1 MPIGVISDTHGYLD
15 PRLHAAFD
23 GVAAIIHAGDVGGPH
38 VLELLREIAPLHAVY
53 GNNDEKLGGLG
64 LRLHEDFVLE
74 GVRFHLVHQLPHA
87 KPEPGTQVVV
97 FGHSH
102 RTLIE
107 DRGGVLY
114 LNPGAAGRVGF
125 HRMQSVA
132 VLDVDGGE
140 VRDVRIVELGVRES
154 VARRTAAVRATRGPA
169 RR

>member
-1 MPIGVISDTHGYLD
+1 MRIGVISDTHGYVD
-15 PRLHAAFD
+15 PRLRAAFE
-23 GVAAIIHAGDVGGPH
+23 GVGAIIHAGDVGGPH
-38 VLELLREIAPLHAVY
+38 VLELLREIAPLFAVY

-64 LRLHEDFVLE
+64 LHLHEDFLLE

-107 DRGGVLY
+107 DRAGVLY

-125 HRMQSVA
+125 HRLQTVA
-132 VLDVDGGE
+132 LLDVDAGA
-140 VRDVRIVELGVRES
+140 VRDARIVELGARQP
-154 VARRTAAVRATRGPA
+154 VAPPSSATRDMGQA
-169 RR
+169 